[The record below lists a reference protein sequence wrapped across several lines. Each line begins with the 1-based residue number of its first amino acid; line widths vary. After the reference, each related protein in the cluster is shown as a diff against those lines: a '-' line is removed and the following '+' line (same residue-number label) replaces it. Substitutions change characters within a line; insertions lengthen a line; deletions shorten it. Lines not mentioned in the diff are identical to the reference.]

1 MNARLN
7 QLLGMLSAQPD
18 ATFLLYAVAIEYKSA
33 GMNLE
38 AAQYFSKTLEI
49 DAQYLAA
56 YYHYGK
62 VLELLDDKV
71 LAAEIYLKGI
81 EVSKH
86 QKDMKTFH
94 EMGLAYENL
103 TGIDYEDL

>member
-7 QLLGMLSAQPD
+7 QLLAMLSAQPD
-18 ATFLLYAVAIEYKSA
+18 ATFLLYAIATEYKSA
-33 GMNLE
+33 GLYKD
-38 AAQYFSKTLEI
+38 AAQYFTKTLEI

-62 VLELLDDKV
+62 VLELLDEKA
-71 LAAEIYLKGI
+71 LAAEIYLQGI
-81 EVSKH
+81 EVAKQ

-94 EMGLAYENL
+94 EIGLAYENL
-103 TGIDYEDL
+103 TGIDYEDS